1 MWLNVNVSTQ
11 SSPSRGE
18 KVLCFELLHIVI
30 PTGVTAIAGPAV
42 WLRIEFVLLLLI
54 LSRRYINGGRLIEV
68 TTMGELS
75 LDGKV
80 TTAAS

>member
-1 MWLNVNVSTQ
+1 MWLNVNVFTQ

-42 WLRIEFVLLLLI
+42 STLRGESPHVLF
-54 LSRRYINGGRLIEV
+54 E
-68 TTMGELS
+68 
-75 LDGKV
+75 D
-80 TTAAS
+80 